1 MFIPQGERKERPLRC
16 IYEFIRKYLGGGM
29 KGWGGCVDGH
39 ISVYGA
45 IAVCLD

>member
-1 MFIPQGERKERPLRC
+1 MFIPQGERKERPLHC

-29 KGWGGCVDGH
+29 KGWGGCVDGN